1 MTDVLISTSNTKTD
15 RKETYMSGFFKV
27 GVVGLLVVGALA
39 VVLVGSAL
47 AQEPTPPDPLDKQ
60 FGDWGRGGLGPFGG
74 DRWMMFDTTAEV
86 LGLTPEELFAELH
99 AGKTLAEVAEAQ
111 GVELEAVQDALQAA
125 RVEAIEK
132 AVEDGTLTQEQADRM
147 LNRLENMP
155 TQEELVEA
163 KKQAIQQALDE
174 GRISQEQYDWLM
186 QGLENGYLDGPGCG
200 GRGFH
205 KPGGFRGMGDFDGT
219 RGPGRPGVSGISL

>member
-1 MTDVLISTSNTKTD
+1 MTYVLISTRNTKTD
-15 RKETYMSGFFKV
+15 RKETYMSRFFKV
-27 GVVGLLVVGALA
+27 GVVGLLVVSALA
-39 VVLVGSAL
+39 AVMVGSAL
-47 AQEPTPPDPLDKQ
+47 AQEPTPSEPLDKQ
-60 FGDWGRGGLGPFGG
+60 FGGWGRDGFGRFGG
-74 DRWMMFDTTAEV
+74 DRWTMFDTTAEA
-86 LGLTPEELFAELH
+86 LGLTPEELFTELH
-99 AGKTLAEVAEAQ
+99 AGKTLSAVAEAQ
-111 GVELEAVQDALQAA
+111 GVDLQAVQDALKAA
-125 RVEAIEK
+125 RVETIQQ

-186 QGLENGYLDGPGCG
+186 KGIENGYLDGPGFG

-205 KPGGFRGMGDFDGT
+205 KFGGFRGMGDFDGP
-219 RGPGRPGVSGISL
+219 RGPSRPGVSGISL